1 MTRFL
6 TSLALAGFAFL
17 AAVPAASAMKIEKI
31 LTPAGI
37 TAWLVREHSVPMVS
51 LNYAFRGGSSQDE
64 AEKSGTANLVASTL
78 DEGAGDLDSAQFH
91 DRLERRAI
99 DLGFRAARDYFRGTL
114 RSLNEHREEA
124 FDLLHL
130 ALTEPRFEAMAIQ
143 RVRGQVMSG
152 LRREVT
158 NPNDVASLRWWQTAF
173 PGHPYGRQTDGSL
186 ETVPRITAD
195 DLRNYVRRV
204 FARDNLTVSIVG
216 DIDPGTAAALIDR
229 AFGGLP
235 AGSDLKPVPEAVPVG
250 LGKRIVIKLNVPQSV
265 VTFGGKGIA
274 RNDPDFMAAYVV
286 NHILGGGDFTS
297 RLYREVREKRGL
309 AYGVYD
315 SLVWFQRA
323 AVLIGGTATRDDR
336 TGDTLKIIEEQIAR
350 MAEAGPTPEELAA
363 AKSYL
368 KGAYALSLELVAQDR
383 RAAYPDPARQS
394 GYRLHAAP
402 RRHDRCGDAGRRQ
415 AGGETPLWWRHA
427 GHRRRPAQG
436 SGLGRRRQGLRRL
449 RAARVVGSA
458 CRDAL
463 RCHGRPCAGH
473 LV

>member
-6 TSLALAGFAFL
+6 MSLALAGFAYVVV
-17 AAVPAASAMKIEKI
+17 APAAMAMKIEKI
-31 LTPAGI
+31 VTPAGI
-37 TAWLVREHSVPMVS
+37 TAWLVSERTVPMVS

-64 AEKSGTANLVASTL
+64 ADKSGTANLVATTL
-78 DEGAGDLDSAQFH
+78 DEGAGELDSAQFH

-99 DLGFRAARDYFRGTL
+99 DLSFRAGRDYFRGTM
-114 RSLNEHREEA
+114 RTLNQHRDEA
-124 FDLLHL
+124 FDLLRL
-130 ALTEPRFEAMAIQ
+130 ALTEPRFDPDAIE

-152 LRREVT
+152 LRRKVT
-158 NPNDVASLRWWQTAF
+158 NPSDVASLRWWQTAF
-173 PGHPYGRQTDGSL
+173 PGHPYGRQSAGSL

-195 DLRNYVRRV
+195 DLRNHVRRV

-216 DIDPGTAAALIDR
+216 DIDAKSAARLIDR

-235 AGSDLKPVPEAVPVG
+235 AKSDLEPVPEAVPVG

-309 AYGVYD
+309 AYGVHD

-323 AVLIGGTATRDDR
+323 AVTIGGTATRDDR
-336 TGDTLKIIEEQIAR
+336 TGDTLKVIQEQIAR
-350 MAEAGPTPEELAA
+350 MAEQGPTQEEMAA

-368 KGAYALSLELVAQDR
+368 KGAYALSLDSSRKIAAQLTQIQLDNLGIDYIQR
-383 RAAYPDPARQS
+383 RAAMIDAVTLADAKRVAK
-394 GYRLHAAP
+394 RLY
-402 RRHDRCGDAGRRQ
+402 GGGLLVTVAGRPKDL
-415 AGGETPLWWRHA
+415 T
-427 GHRRRPAQG
+427 
-436 SGLGRRRQGLRRL
+436 SG
-449 RAARVVGSA
+449 AIVTE
-458 CRDAL
+458 
-463 RCHGRPCAGH
+463 
-473 LV
+473 